1 MDFGSPTRLY
11 AKNELEQYFELDIQ
25 EVAITNELPISDC
38 YDRIKECYNGYKFS
52 KNAELVYNPFSTL
65 KLLNSK
71 DFSSY
76 WFETAHQLLL
86 LRKHNAASYWL
97 KSRQICIRAY
107 GIMLNFFSDRQ
118 KKSINYNIPL
128 SSYFLPI
135 SKSFINQENS
145 NMISKFQIYFTV
157 FKYALFLTLSVLF
170 FNPLEAND
178 LSSEK
183 ASHMLDVDEMV
194 TELYRAAHF
203 ENEIIL
209 DLYEPLMIV

>member
-76 WFETAHQLLL
+76 WFETGTPAFATSKAQCSKLLVEISSNL
-86 LRKHNAASYWL
+86 YTSLWNYA
-97 KSRQICIRAY
+97 Q
-107 GIMLNFFSDRQ
+107 FF
-118 KKSINYNIPL
+118 
-128 SSYFLPI
+128 
-135 SKSFINQENS
+135 
-145 NMISKFQIYFTV
+145 
-157 FKYALFLTLSVLF
+157 
-170 FNPLEAND
+170 
-178 LSSEK
+178 
-183 ASHMLDVDEMV
+183 
-194 TELYRAAHF
+194 
-203 ENEIIL
+203 
-209 DLYEPLMIV
+209 